1 MQIQRLEMTAT
12 DLVVTLEEIKQHLIV
27 DHEADDVLISR
38 YVQAAIGFAESRC
51 ERSLRLRRFKAF
63 GGCWPSDGVLLR
75 NGPVRR
81 IESVSYL
88 DTDGVLQAL
97 ATDTWQ
103 AVPHNGEHILSF
115 YSVPPVPKYG
125 HKDAVSVTYV
135 AGYGL
140 LPDESVNS
148 MGFPYTLPIVLG
160 YSGSTTQA
168 DVNDRLPDTIK
179 QAVYMLVGHWY
190 ENRESVIVGTGNS
203 PMALAAEDLLKQERV
218 MGV

>member
-12 DLVVTLEEIKQHLIV
+12 DLVVTLEEIKQHLV
-27 DHEADDVLISR
+27 VEHDDDDALISR

-63 GGCWPSDGVLLR
+63 SGCWPIDGVLLR

-81 IESVSYL
+81 IESVSYF
-88 DTDGVLQAL
+88 DTDGVLQTL

-103 AVPHNGEHILSF
+103 AVPHNSEHVLSF
-115 YSVPPVPKYG
+115 YSAPPAPKHG
-125 HKDAVSVTYV
+125 RKDAVSVTYV

-140 LPDESVNS
+140 LPETAINVQ
-148 MGFPYTLPIVLG
+148 GFPYTLPIVLG
-160 YSGSTTQA
+160 YSNGPTQA
-168 DVNDRLPDTIK
+168 DVNDRLPDTIR

-190 ENRESVIVGTGNS
+190 ENRESVTVGTINS